1 MIIILSIISLSSFF
15 ILSLIYSGHFLILFF
30 GFFLRLAILISQE
43 ANYENQA
50 FNYYLIDNF
59 IRAFSAISI
68 IFLTKSLR
76 NFSLKSFRFKQNFS
90 SSIEKYAFNK
100 KLILILFYSQLIF
113 IGYVFIVS
121 PDLSILS
128 FNRTSTI
135 SLTLPGIRYVYPFF
149 LALSPALFASS
160 LLSIINFKQLRFNI
174 FHYLI
179 LLSSLTNIF
188 FLGQRGFL
196 FITLFVS
203 FLTSLLFSIYRLLK
217 GKVNIEKIKYWF
229 LIFIL
234 FPIIYNI
241 RNLHVLNKDKF
252 FNLQSGDLL
261 HIKAWQGA
269 IDALKELNTN
279 IPPIF
284 NNIFNFLNHQSRINL
299 GIPNSSDIINTFL
312 FSDFYFDKGFGL
324 NITIPMD
331 LYLSFNGNWLWVLT
345 LLLFYIF
352 ILYRF
357 IKSTK
362 FFLFKNNNLPS
373 YFLIT
378 CSFTLIFSGLGGWPL
393 AMIFYLEAHLINF
406 IQNNIIKYKNYFC
419 S

>member
-1 MIIILSIISLSSFF
+1 MIIFLSLLYFTSFF

-30 GFFLRLAILISQE
+30 GFFLRQAVLISQE

-203 FLTSLLFSIYRLLK
+203 FLTSLIFSIYRLLK

-229 LIFIL
+229 LILFSFPLIYNLRNLNKLDKNNLFIL
-234 FPIIYNI
+234 K
-241 RNLHVLNKDKF
+241 LA
-252 FNLQSGDLL
+252 DLEQ
-261 HIKAWQGA
+261 IKGWQGA
-269 IDALKELNTN
+269 IDVLKELNTN

-378 CSFTLIFSGLGGWPL
+378 CSFTLIYSSLANWPL

-406 IQNNIIKYKNYFC
+406 IQNKKFDVV
-419 S
+419 

>member
-1 MIIILSIISLSSFF
+1 MIIFLSLLYFTSFF

-203 FLTSLLFSIYRLLK
+203 FLTSLIFSIYRLLK

-229 LIFIL
+229 LILFSFPLIYNLRNLNKLDKNNLFIL
-234 FPIIYNI
+234 K
-241 RNLHVLNKDKF
+241 LA
-252 FNLQSGDLL
+252 DLEQ
-261 HIKAWQGA
+261 IKGWQGA
-269 IDALKELNTN
+269 IDVLKELNTN

-406 IQNNIIKYKNYFC
+406 IQNKKFDVV
-419 S
+419 